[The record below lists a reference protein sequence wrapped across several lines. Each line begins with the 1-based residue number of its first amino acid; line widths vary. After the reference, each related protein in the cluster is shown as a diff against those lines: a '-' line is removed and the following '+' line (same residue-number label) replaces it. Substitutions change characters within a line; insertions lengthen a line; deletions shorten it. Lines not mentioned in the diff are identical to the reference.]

1 MAAFDELHRAPEILV
16 VDTGN
21 ALLVERPGVL
31 NGLAPDASEAR
42 IDAGVVLVRRQAVD
56 HAARPVFVEEGLVVA
71 RVVRVLH
78 LGVCVQVVEVAV
90 EFVEAV
96 RGRQELVAVA
106 QVVLAELA
114 GAVAQRLE
122 HLRDR
127 RVLVRKSLRR
137 ADQPDFRQA
146 NAHGVLAGDE
156 PGASRGA
163 TLFAVVVG
171 EDRALLGDAVDVGRT
186 VTHLPASSTSPPV
199 PLSPPPM
206 YLLQATATGTQTTA
220 CAEATGA
227 LWCGS
232 MERNATRL
240 NQTTLHF
247 ERSEGGVKP
256 LFLLCS
262 GCASRSG

>member
-1 MAAFDELHRAPEILV
+1 MAAFDELHRTPEILV

-90 EFVEAV
+90 VEFVEAV

-163 TLFAVVVG
+163 NFV
-171 EDRALLGDAVDVGRT
+171 RR
-186 VTHLPASSTSPPV
+186 SS
-199 PLSPPPM
+199 
-206 YLLQATATGTQTTA
+206 
-220 CAEATGA
+220 
-227 LWCGS
+227 
-232 MERNATRL
+232 R
-240 NQTTLHF
+240 
-247 ERSEGGVKP
+247 
-256 LFLLCS
+256 
-262 GCASRSG
+262 